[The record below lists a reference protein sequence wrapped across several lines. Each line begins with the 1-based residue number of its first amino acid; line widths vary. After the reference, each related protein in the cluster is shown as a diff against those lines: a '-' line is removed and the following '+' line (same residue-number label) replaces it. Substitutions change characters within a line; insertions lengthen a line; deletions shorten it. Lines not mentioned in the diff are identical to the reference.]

1 MAHWLIDTSNN
12 KKGLFY
18 TKHQDIAN
26 NGKLIE
32 GDDGNV
38 IPVLGQEKMF
48 QFHSAVDPR
57 NIKLTS
63 DEVDGK
69 TNYFIGLTNSSGA
82 SFKVPFELDTIQT
95 YLDSDSAKTSPI
107 VFVSYVF
114 DNADESVETKFA
126 IENHKYLAKIS
137 KDKPDVID
145 IKTGNPVW
153 SSPDSKHIVNY
164 MFAGKLSGIPDTYYI
179 CLNSFRT
186 EVYKDL
192 ASNEN
197 HTIEILDNSVGA
209 IKNMILKPI
218 VSNGTIVDNDI
229 LIAPKQQFS
238 LNLFSNK
245 GYIGQRS
252 LTASNVEINVKTN
265 LTYTKHDDGILE
277 FDFGDKHTGYVS
289 LHITSNSLLD
299 QDPDLALR
307 RTFTVHR
314 G

>member
-1 MAHWLIDTSNN
+1 MAHWLIDTGNN

-32 GDDGNV
+32 SDDGSIV
-38 IPVLGQEKMF
+38 PVLGQEKMF

-63 DEVDGK
+63 EEVDGEVK
-69 TNYFIGLTNSSGA
+69 YFIGLTKYDGL
-82 SFKVPFELDTIQT
+82 SFKVPFELDTIQS
-95 YLDSDSAKTSPI
+95 YLDSESAKTSPI

-114 DNADESVETKFA
+114 KDADESVDTKFA
-126 IENHKYLAKIS
+126 IENHKYLAKVS
-137 KDKPDVID
+137 KDNPDVID

-153 SSPDSKHIVNY
+153 TAPDSKNIVNY
-164 MFAGKLSGIPDTYYI
+164 MFAGKIAGIPNTYYI

-192 ASNEN
+192 ASNKN
-197 HTIEILDNSVGA
+197 HTIELLDNSVGA

-218 VSNGTIVDNDI
+218 VSNGTILDNDI
-229 LIAPKQQFS
+229 LIAPKQHFS

-245 GYIGQRS
+245 GYIGQRN
-252 LTASNVEINVKTN
+252 LTAKDVQVNVKTN
-265 LTYTKHDDGILE
+265 LTYTKHDDGILD

-289 LHITSNSLLD
+289 LHISSNNLLD